1 MAKELTGDNTLFDPV
16 YWLKNVSL
24 SFLATIVLLF
34 LGAIAATYFAMPDSI
49 IHIMVMV
56 ITALCVA
63 WGGFR
68 FALRHG
74 RQGLICG
81 SISGLLYILV
91 LFLAGALIFGV
102 KEPGQGIILSALMS
116 VFCGAAGGL
125 IGVNLKPKKRRRK

>member
-16 YWLKNVSL
+16 YWLKNVFV

-56 ITALCVA
+56 ITALCVM

-68 FALRHG
+68 FALHLG
-74 RQGLICG
+74 RQGLVCG

-91 LFLAGALIFGV
+91 LYFLGAVIFGV
-102 KEPGQGIILSALMS
+102 PELGQAVILSALMS